1 MRSIQTTMQVL
12 PDGTVRFEASADLPP
27 GDHQVVL
34 TVLDHAEQARQ
45 DEALREFL
53 AQPPLDLGAWPADLS
68 LRREDM
74 YGDWGR

>member
-12 PDGTVRFEASADLPP
+12 PDGTVRLGDSASLPP

-34 TVLDHAEQARQ
+34 TVLDNEEQARQ
-45 DEALREFL
+45 DQALRDFL
-53 AQPPLDLGAWPADLS
+53 AQPPLELGPWPADLS